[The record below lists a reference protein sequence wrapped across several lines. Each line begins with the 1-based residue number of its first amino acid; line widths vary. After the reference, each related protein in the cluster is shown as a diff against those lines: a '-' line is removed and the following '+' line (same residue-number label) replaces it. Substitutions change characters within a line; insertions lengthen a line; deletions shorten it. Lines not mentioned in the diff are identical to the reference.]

1 MDNEILRPK
10 VPIGACTTL
19 TEASR
24 RMGMDQSALKYHR
37 NAAGKAFPKM
47 VARIGAYRLYVYD
60 ELLAFHQSVM
70 WRQADR
76 HIKDLTEGGDAA

>member
-1 MDNEILRPK
+1 MDEVLRSK
-10 VPIGACTTL
+10 VPVGACTTL
-19 TEASR
+19 SDASR
-24 RMGMDQSALKYHR
+24 KMGMDSSALKYHKR
-37 NAAGKAFPKM
+37 MSPRDFPKM
-47 VARIGAYRLYVYD
+47 VARFGPCELYVYD